1 MLCEFILFYGGVYL
15 LVHSI
20 KSCFVSSD
28 DEEVDLERMRF
39 LKVESMCPA
48 QAYHTL
54 ERPDLGGSECSICFE
69 PYRPE
74 TTVRKMPCDHF
85 ICEPC
90 FYEWIQCPALGFKCP
105 LCNQGCL
112 TSSSSSPDAPFISP
126 FEPLAAYDFPSS
138 SSSRY

>member
-28 DEEVDLERMRF
+28 DEVANLEKSR
-39 LKVESMCPA
+39 LLEVESKCPA

-54 ERPDLGGSECSICFE
+54 ERPELGGSECIICLD

-74 TTVRKMPCDHF
+74 TLVRKMPCDHF

-90 FYEWIQCPALGFKCP
+90 FYEWMDCPTLGFKCP
-105 LCNQGCL
+105 LCNQVCL
-112 TSSSSSPDAPFISP
+112 DQQTFQ
-126 FEPLAAYDFPSS
+126 PLT
-138 SSSRY
+138 